1 MPSIPVDVLRE
12 ILEHVDRA
20 DLATICQLNKICCS
34 CSQDVLYRHIHLESE
49 IAPIRQRQFYQT
61 LAQSTH
67 LAERVLSIYIT
78 FIELPIFEIIAKA
91 LRNMSSLRRL
101 HLSGTYSNV
110 LDGCTFRLHSF
121 YCIRS
126 GSDVASFGNFL
137 RNQTSLTGVTCW
149 EINPSVSIEATSLPN
164 LTRVA
169 TSSLYW
175 ASRLIPGRPVSDV
188 SIVGSSIENSVDLS
202 FFTLST
208 APLQKLTINYSYLYP
223 KSGEL
228 LASIFPS
235 LKDLKMSFS
244 SPNMHPV
251 CVLFYSLSN

>member
-34 CSQDVLYRHIHLESE
+34 YSQDVLYRHIYPESE
-49 IAPIRQRQFYQT
+49 NTEFRLHQT

-67 LAERVLSIYIT
+67 LAKRDRSISVTIYISSVVET
-78 FIELPIFEIIAKA
+78 IAKA

-101 HLSGTYSNV
+101 HLFGSYSNV

-121 YCIRS
+121 YCVRS
-126 GSDVASFGNFL
+126 CGGSESFGNFL
-137 RNQTSLTGVTCW
+137 RNQTSITDITCSD
-149 EINPSVSIEATSLPN
+149 IDPSVSTDATCLPN
-164 LTRVA
+164 LTRV
-169 TSSLYW
+169 TTWSIYS
-175 ASRLIPGRPVSDV
+175 ASHLIPGRPVSYVRIIGAPFEDFA
-188 SIVGSSIENSVDLS
+188 DLG

-208 APLQKLTINYSYLYP
+208 APLQKLEIHLSYLYP
-223 KSGEL
+223 KPGEL

-235 LKDLKMSFS
+235 LKDLKMFIS
-244 SPNMHPV
+244 SQNMHPV